1 MLNEEIEIYSYT
13 VKGIT
18 VPRPTVVIGVF
29 FFTTVNVCAWFA
41 ACIIVIYTYK
51 TIDIKNT
58 VNFSIYDRQLLL

>member
-13 VKGIT
+13 VKGMT
-18 VPRPTVVIGVF
+18 VPRPTVVNGV

-41 ACIIVIYTYK
+41 ACRIVIYTYK

-58 VNFSIYDRQLLL
+58 VNFSIYYRQLLL